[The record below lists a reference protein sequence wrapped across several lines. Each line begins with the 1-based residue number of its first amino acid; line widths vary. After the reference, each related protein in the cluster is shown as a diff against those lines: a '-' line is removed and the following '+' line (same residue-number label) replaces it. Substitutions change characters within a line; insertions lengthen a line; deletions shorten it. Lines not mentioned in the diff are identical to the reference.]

1 MNRRI
6 TGTVLAASLGFG
18 LVQLDASIV
27 NVALA
32 SLGREFHIG
41 TALVAWI
48 VDAYAIAFA
57 CTLLAGGALGDR
69 IGAKRAF
76 IGGFAVFGLAS
87 IGCTF
92 APSIGFLIGM
102 RVLQGIG
109 ASTLVPCSLALIS
122 HAVGDDAKLRAKAIS
137 VWTAVASGSL
147 AAGPVVGGALIAT
160 LGWRAIFAINIPLC
174 IAAVWL
180 TLKLTEE
187 TEPRPGRFDLAGQV
201 LSVVTLLAATTGIIE
216 GGALGLGSTIVQ
228 IACVV
233 TVIGAAGFVV
243 AESRIS
249 DPMVPLGFFRS
260 RTFSAAVGVGLAIN
274 AGLYGTLF
282 MLALYL
288 QHSQGYTPLEVGF
301 AFIPLAIVLAT
312 SNVIAGPV
320 MSRFGLRIPMIVG
333 LGIAL
338 IGFSFLFLYAAH
350 TPYWELLPAIL
361 IIPTGIGMAVPS
373 MTSALL
379 GEIPKERSG
388 IASGVLNTVRQAA
401 GALGVAVAAAL
412 VAHYGDVLGMR
423 YATVLWVAAFAA
435 AIAAAFAGIARR
447 AGRQPA

>member
-1 MNRRI
+1 M
-6 TGTVLAASLGFG
+6 GTVLAASLGFA
-18 LVQLDASIV
+18 LVQLDVSIV

-32 SLGREFHIG
+32 SLGHDFHVG

-57 CTLLAGGALGDR
+57 CTLLSGGALGDR

-76 IGGFAVFGLAS
+76 IAGFIVFGVAS
-87 IGCTF
+87 VGCAL
-92 APSIGFLIGM
+92 APSIEFLIGM

-109 ASTLVPCSLALIS
+109 ASTLVPCSLALIT
-122 HAVGDDAKLRAKAIS
+122 HAVGDDAKQRAKAIS
-137 VWTAVASGSL
+137 LWTAVASGSL

-174 IAAVWL
+174 AVAIWL

-201 LSVVTLLAATTGIIE
+201 LSAVTLLAATTCIIE
-216 GGALGLGSTIVQ
+216 AGAVGFGAPIVQ
-228 IACVV
+228 IACAVSV
-233 TVIGAAGFVV
+233 LGAVAFLT

-288 QHSQGYTPLEVGF
+288 QHSRSYTPLEVGF
-301 AFIPLAIVLAT
+301 AFVPLAIALAT

-320 MSRFGLRIPMIVG
+320 MSRFGLRRPMIAG
-333 LGIAL
+333 LCIAL
-338 IGFSFLFLYAAH
+338 IGFALLFLSGAH
-350 TPYWELLPAIL
+350 TPYWELLPAIV
-361 IIPTGIGMAVPS
+361 IIPSGIGMAVPS

-412 VAHYGDVLGMR
+412 IADYGDVLGMR
-423 YATVLWVAAFAA
+423 YATTLWVVAFAG
-435 AIAAAFAGIARR
+435 AIGVALAGIARR
-447 AGRQPA
+447 TGREPA